1 MCFIYA
7 INIFCVNEDNKAMK
21 KIMWRIG
28 AIILATV
35 LLAGFFAVVWLAST
49 RATAY
54 VNALSAGETSARG
67 MCTMDVATG
76 RVLFARNP
84 DEKMGMA
91 STTKVVTALTVLENC
106 QDLDTK
112 IRVADEAIGIEGSSI
127 YLQKGEML
135 TVRELLY
142 GLMLRSGND
151 AAVAL
156 ALAVAPTVA
165 DFAELMNQTA
175 QKYGARNTHFVN
187 PHGLDDPEHYTTA
200 RDLAMLSTVALR
212 NPTFVEICSATEKRI
227 DGVDMPR
234 VLINKNKLLKS
245 LDGCIGV
252 KTGYTKKTGRSFVG
266 AREVDG
272 QKIVCV
278 VLNCGPMFPETA
290 QLLRDANE
298 LYHNKTVLTAEQT
311 FVDKNGI
318 KALAL
323 KDFCYPLTESELQQL
338 EICVVENSVIVKLHG
353 ETIYHG
359 DCVRL
364 GDNQ

>member
-1 MCFIYA
+1 
-7 INIFCVNEDNKAMK
+7 MK
-21 KIMWRIG
+21 KVWWRIG
-28 AIILATV
+28 ALVLAV
-35 LLAGFFAVVWLAST
+35 MMLAGFFAGMWWTGARST
-49 RATAY
+49 AR
-54 VNALSAGETSARG
+54 VNAGSMTAGQTSARA

-76 RVLFARNP
+76 RVLFAHNADQP
-84 DEKMGMA
+84 MGMA

-112 IRVADEAIGIEGSSI
+112 VRVADEAIGIEGSSI
-127 YLQKGEML
+127 YLQKGEQL

-156 ALAVAPTVA
+156 ALAVAPSMTAFV
-165 DFAELMNQTA
+165 DLMNQTA
-175 QKYGARNTHFVN
+175 QKYGATQTHFMN

-200 RDLAMLSTVALR
+200 RDLAKLSAVALR
-212 NPTFVEICSATEKRI
+212 NPTFVEICSAKEKRI
-227 DGVDMPR
+227 DGPEMPR
-234 VLINKNKLLKS
+234 VLLNKNKLLKS

-290 QLLRDANE
+290 QLLKDAD
-298 LYHNKTVLTAEQT
+298 LIYHNKMVLKAEEVFT
-311 FVDKNGI
+311 DKNGV
-318 KALAL
+318 KGLAL
-323 KDFCYPLTESELQQL
+323 EDFEYPLSQSELEKL
-338 EICVVENSVIVKLHG
+338 EIIIVENTVLVKLDG
-353 ETIYHG
+353 ATIYQG
-359 DCVRL
+359 AVVNL
-364 GDNQ
+364 GDGSPGANAR

>member
-1 MCFIYA
+1 MDHIK
-7 INIFCVNEDNKAMK
+7 IMK
-21 KIMWRIG
+21 KIWWRIG
-28 AIILATV
+28 ALVLAV
-35 LLAGFFAVVWLAST
+35 MMLAGFFAGMWWTGARST
-49 RATAY
+49 TR
-54 VNALSAGETSARG
+54 VNAGSMTAGQTSARA

-76 RVLFARNP
+76 RVLFAHNADQP
-84 DEKMGMA
+84 MGMA

-112 IRVADEAIGIEGSSI
+112 VRVADEAIGIEGSSI
-127 YLQKGEML
+127 YLQKGEQL

-156 ALAVAPTVA
+156 ALAVAPSMTAFV
-165 DFAELMNQTA
+165 DLMNQTA
-175 QKYGARNTHFVN
+175 QKYGATQTHFMN

-200 RDLAMLSTVALR
+200 RDLAKLSAVALR
-212 NPTFVEICSATEKRI
+212 NPTFVEICSAKEKRI
-227 DGVDMPR
+227 DGPEMPR
-234 VLINKNKLLKS
+234 VLLNKNKLLKS

-290 QLLRDANE
+290 QLLKDAD
-298 LYHNKTVLTAEQT
+298 LIYHNKMVLKAEEVFT
-311 FVDKNGI
+311 DKNGV
-318 KALAL
+318 KGLAL
-323 KDFCYPLTESELQQL
+323 EDFEYPLSQAELETL
-338 EICVVENSVIVKLHG
+338 EIIIVDNSVLVKLDG
-353 ETIYHG
+353 ATIYQG
-359 DCVRL
+359 AVVNL
-364 GDNQ
+364 GDGSPGANAR

>member
-1 MCFIYA
+1 MKH
-7 INIFCVNEDNKAMK
+7 NKAMK
-21 KIMWRIG
+21 KFFWRFS
-28 AIILATV
+28 ALVLAV
-35 LLAGFFAVVWLAST
+35 ILLAGFVAVVWLAST
-49 RATAY
+49 RVTAY
-54 VNALSAGETSARG
+54 VNATSMGETSARA

-76 RVLFARNP
+76 RVLFAHNP
-84 DEKMGMA
+84 DEPLGMA

-112 IRVADEAIGIEGSSI
+112 IRVADEAIGVEGSSI
-127 YLQKGEML
+127 YLQKGEEL

-156 ALAVAPTVA
+156 ALAVSPSIAE
-165 DFAELMNQTA
+165 FAELMNQTA
-175 QKYGARNTHFVN
+175 QKYGAKNTHFVN

-200 RDLAMLSTVALR
+200 RDLATLSAVALR

-227 DGVDMPR
+227 DGVDMLR
-234 VLINKNKLLKS
+234 VLVNKNKLLKT

-290 QLLRDANE
+290 QLLKDADA
-298 LYHNKTVLTAEQT
+298 LYHNKPVLTAEQT
-311 FVDKNGI
+311 FVDCHGI
-318 KALAL
+318 KGLALA
-323 KDFCYPLTESELQQL
+323 DYSYPLTEKEQGEL
-338 EICVVENSVIVKLHG
+338 EYTIVENSVIVKLHG
-353 ETIYHG
+353 ATIYHG
-359 DCVRL
+359 ECVNL
-364 GDNQ
+364 GPQAEINS

>member
-1 MCFIYA
+1 
-7 INIFCVNEDNKAMK
+7 MK
-21 KIMWRIG
+21 KIWWRIG
-28 AIILATV
+28 ALVLAV
-35 LLAGFFAVVWLAST
+35 MMLAGFFAGMWWTGARST
-49 RATAY
+49 TR
-54 VNALSAGETSARG
+54 VNAGSMTAGQTSARA

-76 RVLFARNP
+76 RVLFAHNA
-84 DEKMGMA
+84 DQSMGMA

-112 IRVADEAIGIEGSSI
+112 VRVADEAIGIEGSSI
-127 YLQKGEML
+127 YLQKGEQL

-156 ALAVAPTVA
+156 ALAVAPSMTAFV
-165 DFAELMNQTA
+165 DLMNQTA
-175 QKYGARNTHFVN
+175 QKYGATQTHFMN

-200 RDLAMLSTVALR
+200 RDLAKLSAVALR
-212 NPTFVEICSATEKRI
+212 NPTFVEICSAKEKRI
-227 DGVDMPR
+227 DGPEMPR
-234 VLINKNKLLKS
+234 VLLNKNKLLKS

-290 QLLRDANE
+290 QLLKDAD
-298 LYHNKTVLTAEQT
+298 LIYHNKMVLKAEEV
-311 FVDKNGI
+311 FIDKNGV
-318 KALAL
+318 KGLAL
-323 KDFCYPLTESELQQL
+323 EDFEYPLSQAELETL
-338 EICVVENSVIVKLHG
+338 EIIIVENTVLVKLDG
-353 ETIYHG
+353 TTIYQG
-359 DCVRL
+359 AVVNL
-364 GDNQ
+364 GDGSPGANAR

>member
-1 MCFIYA
+1 
-7 INIFCVNEDNKAMK
+7 MK
-21 KIMWRIG
+21 KIWWRVG
-28 AIILATV
+28 ALVLAV
-35 LLAGFFAVVWLAST
+35 ILLAGFFAGVMWLAGT
-49 RATAY
+49 HVTAY
-54 VNALSAGETSARG
+54 VNAAAMGETSARG

-76 RVLFARNP
+76 RVLFAHNV
-84 DEKMGMA
+84 DQTMGMA

-112 IRVADEAIGIEGSSI
+112 IRVADEAIGVEGSSI
-127 YLQKGEML
+127 YLQKGEEL

-151 AAVAL
+151 AAIAL
-156 ALAVAPTVA
+156 ALAVAPSVTE
-165 DFAELMNQTA
+165 FAELMNQTA
-175 QKYGARNTHFVN
+175 MKYGAKNTHFVN

-200 RDLAMLSTVALR
+200 RDLALLSAVALR
-212 NPTFVEICSATEKRI
+212 NPTFVEICSAQEKRI
-227 DGVDMPR
+227 DGVEMPR

-290 QLLRDANE
+290 QLLKDADA
-298 LYHNKTVLTAEQT
+298 LYHNKPVLKAETT

-318 KALAL
+318 KGLAL
-323 KDFCYPLTESELQQL
+323 KDFSYPLTENELTQL
-338 EICVVENSVIVKLHG
+338 EYTIVENSVIVKLHG

-359 DCVRL
+359 DCVNL
-364 GDNQ
+364 GGETPEI